1 MANWGIAVGGLLL
14 LGAAAPRF
22 AGIAAAVALCL
33 YLLGLGIGGAG
44 RRDRS
49 GAIPE
54 LCFALG
60 VTLCLALVVAYRFP
74 VAIPFTELVRN
85 AGLPQWLDPFDAAP
99 FAVPGLVATLGLSV
113 FAWHAASYI
122 IDLYRGDAAAARN
135 PSQTFAYLFFVP
147 CLLAG
152 PTLRYREL
160 HAPLATRQPSMAA
173 AAYGVRRITIG
184 IAKVWLIGRTLAV
197 PAEAAFTAAP
207 GELGALL
214 AWTGLVCFAL
224 QVYYDLSGVAD
235 IALGLGRMLGFRL
248 PENFD
253 WPHAADS
260 LDRFWRRWNTTLTAW
275 ADAYLRVPPVVA
287 FVALAAWHG
296 ATPTLLTWGAL
307 HGALVM
313 LERTR
318 WCSTRLAR
326 LRPWVR
332 HALVLGTVTFS
343 WILFRAETFVDAGFY
358 VAALAGFGTAPLP
371 GTPSPLTA
379 WTVTMLVVGAVGAV
393 PLLRMIS
400 RWSVTLD
407 AMATAFQMIVTA
419 GAMFVWTR
427 LGGRKRQPP
436 A

>member
-14 LGAAAPRF
+14 LAAAAPRF
-22 AGIAAAVALCL
+22 AGIAAAVALGL

-49 GAIPE
+49 GAMPE

-113 FAWHAASYI
+113 FAWHAASYV
-122 IDLYRGDAAAARN
+122 IDLYRGDAAAAPN

-160 HAPLATRQPSMAA
+160 HAPLATRQPSMAS
-173 AAYGVRRITIG
+173 AAYGVRRVTLG
-184 IAKVWLIGRTLAV
+184 VAKVWLIGRTLAV

-224 QVYYDLSGVAD
+224 QVYYDLSGVSD

-253 WPHAADS
+253 WPYVADS
-260 LDRFWRRWNTTLTAW
+260 LDGFWRRWNTTLTAW

-287 FVALAAWHG
+287 FVALAAWYG
-296 ATPTLLTWGAL
+296 ATPTLLAWGAL
-307 HGALVM
+307 HGALVT

-371 GTPSPLTA
+371 GTPSPLTV
-379 WTVTMLVVGAVGAV
+379 WTATMLMVGAVGAV
-393 PLLRMIS
+393 PLLRTIS